1 MYLPGMRVPAR
12 GVMSGARR
20 ADASAE
26 ESDKR
31 SKNFMLMVYCNGKSK
46 AWTLKVRKGIVVYA

>member
-12 GVMSGARR
+12 GVMSGTRR
-20 ADASAE
+20 AEASAE

-31 SKNFMLMVYCNGKSK
+31 SKNFILVVHCNGRSK